1 MLEALIAAGIVGSV
15 GALWK
20 IAMENVA
27 MRAGL
32 KTGMASVIHE
42 LQSLRTELSKDIAS
56 LENDIK
62 DHEFRLRDLEKKPLP
77 PTE

>member
-1 MLEALIAAGIVGSV
+1 
-15 GALWK
+15 
-20 IAMENVA
+20 
-27 MRAGL
+27 
-32 KTGMASVIHE
+32 MASVIHE